1 VRRASSWRSAIAATS
16 VTALRDRAEF
26 LARLPSG
33 AVVPAS
39 DIATSSDFFQAS
51 VRVTIGDAAAR
62 GSALLA
68 RGQTG
73 WPEVVW
79 RKFP

>member
-1 VRRASSWRSAIAATS
+1 V
-16 VTALRDRAEF
+16 
-26 LARLPSG
+26 
-33 AVVPAS
+33 AVAS
-39 DIATSSDFFQAS
+39 DITTSSDFFQAS
-51 VRVTIGDAAAR
+51 VRVTIGGAAAR

-79 RKFP
+79 RKYP